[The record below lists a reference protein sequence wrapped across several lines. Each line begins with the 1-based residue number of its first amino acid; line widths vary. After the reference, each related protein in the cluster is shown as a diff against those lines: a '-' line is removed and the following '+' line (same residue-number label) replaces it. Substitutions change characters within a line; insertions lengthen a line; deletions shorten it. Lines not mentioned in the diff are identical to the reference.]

1 MWKLFIQLLHD
12 ETGVTVVE
20 FAAIAPVLCMTL
32 LGLFDFSFNMY
43 AESIIEGAVQKA
55 ARDATIEH
63 YAQNPDKLDEKVR
76 DAVQNLVYDA
86 EVEFVRKGYAN
97 YGDMYR
103 AEEYTDENG
112 DGACNNSEPFVDA
125 NGNGKWDDDRALESS
140 EGSRDAVLYEV
151 TATYDRA
158 FPLAGLLGFEQ
169 EVSVVARTVL
179 RNQPFSATEERGQIG
194 NCA

>member
-1 MWKLFIQLLHD
+1 MANLFSRMLRD
-12 ETGVTVVE
+12 EDGVSVVE

-32 LGLFDFSFNMY
+32 LGIYDFSFNMY

-55 ARDATIEH
+55 SRDATIEQ
-63 YAQNPDKLDEKVR
+63 YAQNPAALDEKVR

-86 EVEFVRKGYAN
+86 DVTFTRTGYAN
-97 YGDMYR
+97 YADMYR

-112 DGACNNSEPFVDA
+112 DGMCNNNEPFVDA
-125 NGNGKWDDDRALESS
+125 NGNGDWDSDAALDTS
-140 EGSRDAVLYEV
+140 EGARDAVLYEV

-179 RNQPFSATEERGQIG
+179 RNQPFTASEERGQVR
-194 NCA
+194 NCV